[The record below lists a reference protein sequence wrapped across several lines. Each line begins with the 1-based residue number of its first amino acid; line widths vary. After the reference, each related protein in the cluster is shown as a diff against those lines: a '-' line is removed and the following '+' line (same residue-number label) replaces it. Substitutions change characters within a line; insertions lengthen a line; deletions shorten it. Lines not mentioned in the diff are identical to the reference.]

1 MRAARRL
8 VGGILY
14 MNRRWKLTILGAI
27 MFLWG
32 GLWFLQGLDVLGQ
45 DGGMNGNG
53 NFTVIGGMVL
63 VIGIGV
69 IAFANRKP
77 AAPR

>member
-1 MRAARRL
+1 
-8 VGGILY
+8 
-14 MNRRWKLTILGAI
+14 

-53 NFTVIGGMVL
+53 NFTVIGGVVL
-63 VIGIGV
+63 VLGIGV
-69 IAFANRKP
+69 IAFANRKTS
-77 AAPR
+77 APR